1 MSNDRAFEIAW
12 DALSKAWYDEEDADP
27 YKRQENPESWEREN
41 KMPDEDDPFWD
52 EIGEHEDAERSNQKV
67 LEGLLEPKNLAT
79 RGKESINAILNLLGL
94 I

>member
-52 EIGEHEDAERSNQKV
+52 EIGEDDGPR
-67 LEGLLEPKNLAT
+67 PKTLGT
-79 RGKESINAILNLLGL
+79 KGKESINAILNLLGL
-94 I
+94 RRSKQ